1 MGSGNEDLMSP
12 DELSRIEVA
21 TLNQLEERLSRVGK
35 MLGQCED
42 LVSHYRHSAPDMCEL
57 STARVLAAS
66 SALQLSVALE
76 EFEKLLEH
84 RERPEKG
91 RW

>member
-1 MGSGNEDLMSP
+1 MSS
-12 DELSRIEVA
+12 DALSPIEVA

-42 LVSHYRHSAPDMCEL
+42 LVSHYRHGALDAREL
-57 STARVLAAS
+57 STARTLAAR

-76 EFEKLLEH
+76 EFERLLED
-84 RERPEKG
+84 RERPQKG
-91 RW
+91 R